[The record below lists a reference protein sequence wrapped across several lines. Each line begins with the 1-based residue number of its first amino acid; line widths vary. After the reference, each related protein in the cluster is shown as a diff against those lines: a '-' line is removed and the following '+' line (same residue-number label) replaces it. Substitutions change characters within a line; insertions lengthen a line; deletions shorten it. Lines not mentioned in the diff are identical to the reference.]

1 MKRILLVF
9 AMMALVLSGCGNK
22 EKENN
27 ESEALT
33 EERIKIIT
41 ETNDTFTDLR
51 LESEIEWYNDFITPI
66 KESNWKMSKSELES
80 IIKEVNEK
88 RDELNSI
95 DEKEIKQYL
104 EYKYDEF
111 AETGEDP
118 ELKEKMEKEATK
130 VPTALEGM
138 NEVLNTI
145 EDDIKLGMDGSFS
158 SEDINK
164 VEDSFNKIMKIYE
177 DKIQ

>member
-1 MKRILLVF
+1 M
-9 AMMALVLSGCGNK
+9 LSGCGNK

-33 EERIKIIT
+33 EERIKTIT

-51 LESEIEWYNDFITPI
+51 LESEREWYNDFITPI
-66 KESNWKMSKSELES
+66 KESNWKMSKSE
-80 IIKEVNEK
+80 IRIKIKEVNEK

-111 AETGEDP
+111 AETGEDFGA
-118 ELKEKMEKEATK
+118 KRKNGKRSYKSAY
-130 VPTALEGM
+130 
-138 NEVLNTI
+138 
-145 EDDIKLGMDGSFS
+145 SFRW
-158 SEDINK
+158 
-164 VEDSFNKIMKIYE
+164 YE
-177 DKIQ
+177 